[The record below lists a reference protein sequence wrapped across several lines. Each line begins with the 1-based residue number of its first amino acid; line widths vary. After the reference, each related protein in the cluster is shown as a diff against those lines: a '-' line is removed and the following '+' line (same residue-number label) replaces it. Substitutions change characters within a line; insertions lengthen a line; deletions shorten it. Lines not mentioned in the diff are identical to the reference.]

1 MAPASDLSPALTG
14 RDAWYRRTLLALLLV
29 AGAALWLNLGQIWLT
44 GVQVRVGL
52 VLLGAAT
59 SYPAILVAAGAVGI
73 GSAIFHPEASRV
85 ARIASGGRYGM
96 AQSLFQVGGNIGT
109 SIGPLLAAWIILPN
123 GQASIVWF
131 GVIALAAVG
140 ILSSVGRWS

>member
-1 MAPASDLSPALTG
+1 MITLVFQVVASILQPLIGHYTDRRPLPYSLPVAPAF
-14 RDAWYRRTLLALLLV
+14 TLL
-29 AGAALWLNLGQIWLT
+29 
-44 GVQVRVGL
+44 GL

-96 AQSLFQVGGNIGT
+96 AQSLFQVGGKSVPPSVRCWQHG
-109 SIGPLLAAWIILPN
+109 SFSLMGKEVLCGSEPLPSQPSAY
-123 GQASIVWF
+123 
-131 GVIALAAVG
+131 
-140 ILSSVGRWS
+140 